1 MDEVLRLIGRDTE
14 LFDEDLHKYEHEIRS
29 VLRGARILVV
39 GGAGSVGR
47 AVVKELFKREPKVLH
62 VVDISENSLAELVRD
77 LRSSI
82 GYISGEFKTYCLD
95 CGSAEFEAFFEAQRR
110 YDHVLNFSALK
121 HVRNER
127 DPFTLMRM
135 INVNIVNAEKVL
147 SMAASRNV
155 SKYFCVSTDKA
166 TNPVNMMGAS
176 KRIMEMFLMR
186 ASQRIP
192 VSSSRFANVAFSD
205 GSLLDGFN
213 YRLRKRQPLSAPD
226 DVKRYFITERESG
239 ILCLLS
245 TFIGENRDV
254 LFPKLSPKLHLR
266 TFSRIALDY
275 LTALGYVPHICES
288 EKDARSQMAEL
299 YAKRRWPCYFFAS
312 DTTGEKD
319 FEEFYSEQETVIWDR
334 FQDIGVIKME
344 LAYDD
349 DKLAAFLEAI
359 GRLVKRKHWEKKDL
373 VELFDQM
380 LDNFAHKETLKYLD
394 DRM

>member
-1 MDEVLRLIGRDTE
+1 M
-14 LFDEDLHKYEHEIRS
+14 
-29 VLRGARILVV
+29 
-39 GGAGSVGR
+39 
-47 AVVKELFKREPKVLH
+47 
-62 VVDISENSLAELVRD
+62 SENSLVELVRD

-95 CGSAEFEAFFEAQRR
+95 CGSVEFEAFFEAQSR
-110 YDHVLNFSALK
+110 YDYVLNFSALK
-121 HVRNER
+121 HVRNEK

-135 INVNIVNAEKVL
+135 INVNIVNAEKLL
-147 SMAASRNV
+147 SMAADRKV

-192 VSSSRFANVAFSD
+192 ISSSRFANVAFSD

-213 YRLRKRQPLSAPD
+213 YRLRKRQPFSAPD

-245 TFIGENRDV
+245 TFLGENRDI

-266 TFSRIALDY
+266 TFSRIAVDY
-275 LTALGYVPHICES
+275 LTRLGYVPHICES
-288 EKDARSQMAEL
+288 EEDARNQMAEL
-299 YAKRRWPCYFFAS
+299 YAKKHWPCYFFTS

-319 FEEFYSEQETVIWDR
+319 FEEFYSEQETVIWDK

-344 LAYDD
+344 LDYDD

-359 GRLVKRKHWEKKDL
+359 DRLVKRKHWAKKDL
-373 VELFDQM
+373 VDLFDQM
-380 LDNFAHKETLKYLD
+380 LDNFTHRETLKYLD

>member
-1 MDEVLRLIGRDTE
+1 MDEVLQLIGRDTE
-14 LFDEDLHKYEHEIRS
+14 LFGEDLHKYEHEIRS
-29 VLRGARILVV
+29 VLQGARILVV

-62 VVDISENSLAELVRD
+62 VVDMSENSLVELVRD

-95 CGSAEFEAFFEAQRR
+95 CGSVEFEAFFEAQSR
-110 YDHVLNFSALK
+110 YDYVLNFSALK
-121 HVRNER
+121 HVRNEK

-135 INVNIVNAEKVL
+135 INVNIVNAEKLL
-147 SMAASRNV
+147 SMAADRKV

-186 ASQRIP
+186 ASQSIP
-192 VSSSRFANVAFSD
+192 ISSSRFANVAFSD

-213 YRLRKRQPLSAPD
+213 YRLRKRQPFSAPD

-245 TFIGENRDV
+245 TFLGENRDI

-266 TFSRIALDY
+266 TFSRIAVDY
-275 LTALGYVPHICES
+275 LTRLGYVPHICQS
-288 EKDARSQMAEL
+288 EEDARNQMAEL
-299 YAKRRWPCYFFAS
+299 YAKKHWPCYFFTS

-319 FEEFYSEQETVIWDR
+319 FEEFYSEQETVIWDK
-334 FQDIGVIKME
+334 FQDIGVIKMK
-344 LAYDD
+344 LDYDD
-349 DKLAAFLEAI
+349 DKLGAFLEAI
-359 GRLVKRKHWEKKDL
+359 DRLVKRKHWEKKNL

-380 LDNFAHKETLKYLD
+380 LDNFTHKETLKYLD